1 MKNKALFITLCVFLT
16 ISIVFSV
23 LGFYELV
30 VELEDELGLFFIS
43 LSVVPVF
50 IAIGIVIGN
59 IVRKEDNKQ

>member
-16 ISIVFSV
+16 ISIVCSV

-43 LSVVPVF
+43 LSVVPIF
-50 IAIGIVIGN
+50 IAIGMVIGN
-59 IVRKEDNKQ
+59 IVKKEDNKQ